1 VAAAIGY
8 VIFIGL
14 GGWPGLAEPGLA
26 IPALPPYT
34 STSVLD
40 LVLGVVVGVVTAVLV
55 AAVRRGARTLSVEG
69 GARVPMPVLLIG
81 GGLAVGLSHRSRAG
95 WALTRS
101 RCCSPVRTPFP
112 PSWARRQRASS
123 RSCS

>member
-69 GARVPMPVLLIG
+69 GARVRCPSCSSVAAWPSASRTG
-81 GGLAVGLSHRSRAG
+81 RGLAGR
-95 WALTRS
+95 
-101 RCCSPVRTPFP
+101 
-112 PSWARRQRASS
+112 
-123 RSCS
+123 